1 MRSTT
6 RTNYKG
12 IFYEVH
18 CSQGY
23 TDELLCLL
31 LFRRI
36 FNLFN
41 VGYFQGFNEVHC
53 SQICK
58 AFVFKLAGK
67 VSDAILQ
74 GF

>member
-1 MRSTT
+1 MRSTVPGVIW
-6 RTNYKG
+6 TNYCV
-12 IFYEVH
+12 FYFSEE
-18 CSQGY
+18 SL
-23 TDELLCLL
+23 TFL
-31 LFRRI
+31 
-36 FNLFN
+36 N